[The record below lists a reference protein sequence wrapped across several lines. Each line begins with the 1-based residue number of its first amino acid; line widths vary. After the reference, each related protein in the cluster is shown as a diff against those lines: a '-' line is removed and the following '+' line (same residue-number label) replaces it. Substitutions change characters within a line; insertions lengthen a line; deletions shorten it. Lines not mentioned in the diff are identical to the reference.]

1 AYTPLLLA
9 SFAEQNSLRKHMLR
23 VLATFSVLKSELFEF
38 ILLVWGFMKAVA
50 TDAGERKGGI
60 Y

>member
-1 AYTPLLLA
+1 
-9 SFAEQNSLRKHMLR
+9 MLR